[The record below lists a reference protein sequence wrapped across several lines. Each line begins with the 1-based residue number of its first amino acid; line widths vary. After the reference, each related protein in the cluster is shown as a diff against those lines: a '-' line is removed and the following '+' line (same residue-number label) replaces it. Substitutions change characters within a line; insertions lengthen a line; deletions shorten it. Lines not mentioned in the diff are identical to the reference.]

1 MHPWVGAGPED
12 RRHILDELGLGSIDE
27 LFASIPA
34 GVRIDGL
41 ELPPARDEDWIR
53 RTFGQMASTNTSMDS
68 VPSFLG
74 AGVYR
79 HVQPSVVDAVLSRAE
94 FFTSYTP
101 YQPEISQGTLQVIF
115 EFQTLISRLVGLD
128 AANAS
133 LYDGATALVEAVL
146 FSHRVL
152 RGKRD
157 LVVVAETVHPMYRR
171 VLDAYTDAAAIEV
184 VIVAPDADG
193 RLDPEAVRGA
203 AGDRACCIAVQSPN
217 FLGVV
222 EDLPRLAD
230 AAHDGGALAVEVVTE
245 AVSLGLLAGGG
256 SFGFDV
262 VCGEAQSFGVAPG
275 FGGPHLGFFACA
287 SKNLRQMPGR
297 LAGETLDE
305 DGNRAFCLTLST
317 REQHI
322 RRAKATSNICTN
334 QGLMALAATVWLEVI
349 GGSGLRALATS
360 CLARTHELKKGIAA
374 LGRPWR
380 LAYPS
385 SPTFNEFLL
394 VGPGTG
400 TELVER
406 LASHGV
412 LAGVPTTDWGG
423 SWPDGVLVAVTERNS
438 ADDLDALIGALEQL
452 S

>member
-12 RRHILDELGLGSIDE
+12 QRHILSELGLESVDE

-34 GVRIDGL
+34 GVCVEGL

-53 RTFGQMASTNTSMDS
+53 RAFREMASANLALDS
-68 VPSFLG
+68 VPSFVG

-79 HVQPSVVDAVLSRAE
+79 HLQPSIVNAVLSRAE

-115 EFQTLISRLVGLD
+115 EFQTLISRLTGLD

-146 FSHRVL
+146 FSHRVQ

-157 LVVVAETVHPMYRR
+157 LVVIAETVHPMYRR
-171 VLDAYTDAAAIEV
+171 VLETYAGAAGIEV
-184 VIVAPDADG
+184 AVVAPNTDG
-193 RLDPEAVRGA
+193 RLNPEGVRQA
-203 AGDRACCIAVQSPN
+203 AGDRACCVVVQSPN
-217 FLGVV
+217 FLGIV
-222 EDLPRLAD
+222 EDLPQLGA
-230 AAHDGGALAVEVVTE
+230 AAHDGGALAVHVVTE

-256 SFGFDV
+256 SLGFDV

-275 FGGPHLGFFACA
+275 FGGPHLGFFACG
-287 SKNLRQMPGR
+287 SKHLRQMPGR
-297 LAGETLDE
+297 LAGETVDE
-305 DGNRAFCLTLST
+305 NGNRAFCLTLST

-334 QGLMALAATVWLEVI
+334 QGLMALAATVWLEAV
-349 GGSGLRALATS
+349 GGSGLREIAIS
-360 CLARTHELKKGIAA
+360 CLARTEELKRRVGTV
-374 LGRPWR
+374 GDPWQ
-380 LAYPS
+380 LAYPT

-394 VGPGTG
+394 VGPGSG
-400 TELVER
+400 AELVEQ
-406 LASHGV
+406 LASEGI
-412 LAGVPTTDWGG
+412 LAGVPTTEWGG
-423 SWPDGVLVAVTERNS
+423 SWPDGVLVAVTERNTAS
-438 ADDLDALIGALEQL
+438 DLDALVSALEKL